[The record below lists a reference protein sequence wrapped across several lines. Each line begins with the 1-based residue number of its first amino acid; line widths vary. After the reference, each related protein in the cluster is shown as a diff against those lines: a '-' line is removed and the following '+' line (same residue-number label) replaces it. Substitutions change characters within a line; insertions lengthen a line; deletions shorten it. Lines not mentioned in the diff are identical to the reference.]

1 MKKLITQFLVLIVV
15 LFLSQSV
22 NAVTIHSIGDSTM
35 ANYDEGSTDK
45 RGWGM
50 MFQQFFNSNVKVNNR
65 AKSGASS
72 KSFYKEAGYW
82 DTVKKQI
89 VSGDYVFI
97 QFAHNDEKN
106 NGLDGDTVKA
116 TTDPSADYRGTTAQG
131 TYKTYLRAYVNESR
145 ALGAV
150 PVLVTPICRKYF
162 SGGTITRKGRH
173 DLGEYFGAPESD
185 RSHDYVFAMQEV
197 AAEMNVPLI
206 DLTQLTKTFF
216 ESYGDQACTE
226 LLFCKDDSTHPNA
239 LGASMIARLCAHEM
253 VRQDMLASSINAS
266 SDLLVNPG
274 NHDFGKAYRNQQLT
288 KEYSIT
294 GFDLTPA
301 TGSFTLTASEGFSV
315 SLQKTDPLTS
325 SIELS
330 YANGNVDFTRFYV
343 TATLGEPGIQN
354 GTLTISNGTTTLS
367 FQLTAECVE
376 LIGGTDV
383 NLFWELT
390 TNEDYVLNGPAR
402 PINESFSDMYVQ
414 RYAAPNAAAV
424 WPASSGYDA
433 SRKTQRN
440 LIVGDVWPAGD
451 IDEVSTRYIQ
461 FGIAPNAG
469 TILNIDSIGLYVCCA
484 GGNGMRSRISYST
497 NGFTDYTVIQEFS
510 SMVANNMYEVSAI
523 PVLQLNEGD
532 SLLVRVYPWYNG
544 SATGKTLCLSDV
556 TIRGVAQSATGL
568 KQVKSNIDYSI
579 QDGNITLTDLTVDG
593 QIRLYDVYGRL
604 LINQQ
609 HHAGEITALKVPYRK
624 SIYFLQSSESKSTKT
639 TKVYVP

>member
-1 MKKLITQFLVLIVV
+1 MKKLIAQFLVLIVTI
-15 LFLSQSV
+15 FLSQTV
-22 NAVTIHSIGDSTM
+22 HAVTIHSIGDSTM
-35 ANYDEGSTDK
+35 ANYDESSTDK

-50 MFQQFFNSNVKVNNR
+50 MFQQFFNSDVSINNR

-89 VSGDYVFI
+89 ASGDYVFI

-106 NGLDGDTVKA
+106 NGLDGDSVKA
-116 TTDPSADYRGTTAQG
+116 TTDPTADYRGTTAQG
-131 TYKTYLRAYVNESR
+131 TYKTYLRVYINETR
-145 ALGAV
+145 ALGAE

-162 SGGTITRKGRH
+162 SSGKITRKGRH
-173 DLGEYFGAPESD
+173 DLGENFGLPESD
-185 RSHDYVFAMQEV
+185 RTHDYVFAMQEV
-197 AAEMNVPLI
+197 AAEMNVALI

-239 LGASMIARLCAHEM
+239 LGASMIARLCAQEM

-274 NHDFGKAYRNQQLT
+274 NHDFGKAYMNQQLT

-301 TGSFTLTASEGFSV
+301 TGSFTISASEGFSV
-315 SLQKTDPLTS
+315 SLQKIDPLTP

-330 YANGNVDFTRFYV
+330 YTNGNVDFTRFYV

-367 FQLTAECVE
+367 YNMTAECVE
-376 LIGGTDV
+376 LTGGTAV

-390 TNEDYVLNGPAR
+390 TNEDNVLTGPAR
-402 PINESFSDMYVQ
+402 PINESFSDMHVQ
-414 RYAAPNAAAV
+414 RYASPNAAAV
-424 WPASSGYDA
+424 WPEGSGYDA
-433 SRKTQRN
+433 TRKTQRN

-469 TILNIDSIGLYVCCA
+469 TELNIDSIGLYVCGA
-484 GGNGMRSRISYST
+484 GGNGMRCRISYST

-510 SMVANNMYEVSAI
+510 SMVANNMYAVSAI
-523 PVLQLNEGD
+523 PVLKLNEGD

-544 SATGKTLCLSDV
+544 TSTGKTLCLSDL
-556 TIRGVAQSATGL
+556 TIRGVAQTATGL
-568 KQVKSNIDYSI
+568 EQVDNKIDYRV
-579 QDGNITLTDLTVDG
+579 QDGIITLTGLPVDS
-593 QIRLYDVYGRL
+593 QIQLYDVYGRL
-604 LINQQ
+604 LINQLY
-609 HHAGEITALKVPYRK
+609 HSGEKPVLKVPQRQL
-624 SIYFLQSSESKSTKT
+624 IYLLNIGGLQSTKT
-639 TKVYVP
+639 IKVYVP